1 MVAYIGTSQ
10 IAPGRIKMAAVEYLR
25 VGTYKGCL
33 VNSEPAC
40 TKFKECLEKGDV
52 QVDPVDDIEV
62 ARWEKLIW

>member
-1 MVAYIGTSQ
+1 
-10 IAPGRIKMAAVEYLR
+10 MAAVEYLR